1 VVVWVAAAVS
11 PSVLGVL
18 WLSRSVYRS
27 GFVWQILTWPFASLA
42 SVRGALG
49 LFFFWSFG
57 KILED
62 QIGPSRYLKM
72 LGLVTAVMGT
82 FALLLDLVFVDG
94 GAISSLF
101 QGSEASALRALQS
114 VSYYPILVGPSLIA
128 LGVAVCVAWE
138 FPQIRTFFEIPIRFL
153 VAAFV
158 AIEVLQTVGSSYWIH
173 LAHVALVI
181 AASLMMLK
189 SFGMGTELPAWV
201 PRIPLPVSWT
211 GVRNYS
217 SPGRGSS
224 SLSGGASG
232 KLKSKMKRGSSG
244 SVVTGPWGEQGT
256 GTASPSA
263 SGSSSTPRTSA
274 MTRADR
280 EEVDG
285 LLDKIAR
292 EGMGSLSNDEKAR
305 LEEASRRLRDTDN
318 R

>member
-1 VVVWVAAAVS
+1 MEEQLDRLRYLRMLALITVITGLFALALDVFYQDPLA
-11 PSVLGVL
+11 LL
-18 WLSRSVYRS
+18 QLLSGRSVN
-27 GFVWQILTWPFASLA
+27 GI
-42 SVRGALG
+42 
-49 LFFFWSFG
+49 
-57 KILED
+57 
-62 QIGPSRYLKM
+62 
-72 LGLVTAVMGT
+72 
-82 FALLLDLVFVDG
+82 FALSPGRFL
-94 GAISSLF
+94 
-101 QGSEASALRALQS
+101 
-114 VSYYPILVGPSLIA
+114 PILVGPNLVA
-128 LGVAVCVAWE
+128 LGIAVCVAWE
-138 FPQIRTFFEIPIRFL
+138 FPQIRTFFDIPIRFL

-158 AIEVLQTVGSSYWIH
+158 AIEVLVTVGDRYWIH

-181 AASLMMLK
+181 VVSLLMLRA
-189 SFGMGTELPAWV
+189 FGMGAELPSWV

-217 SPGRGSS
+217 SRGRGSS
-224 SLSGGASG
+224 ARSGGATG
-232 KLKSKMKRGSSG
+232 KLKSKMKRGGSG

-263 SGSSSTPRTSA
+263 SGSASTPRTSA